1 MAYDIGFLG
10 HGVEAPLPTFGPEL
24 DGDIVRSSHL
34 RDEIYADYPTF
45 SLVMN
50 SRHRSAAFVALNID
64 QSRLGGRGSKS
75 WTFDTRVANNLQLNN
90 DYYRQNVWDRGH
102 MARRASAAWGS
113 NQAQLSITKV
123 YPPPFHQGN
132 SPTFGVIIISSLS
145 GFVGFGWENFSQP
158 VSSWEV

>member
-10 HGVEAPLPTFGPEL
+10 SGVEAPLPTFGPEL

-64 QSRLGGRGSKS
+64 QSRLGGAGSKS

-113 NQAQLSITKV
+113 NQARAS
-123 YPPPFHQGN
+123 
-132 SPTFGVIIISSLS
+132 SSLTL
-145 GFVGFGWENFSQP
+145 
-158 VSSWEV
+158 

>member
-10 HGVEAPLPTFGPEL
+10 NGVEALLPTFGPEL

-64 QSRLGGRGSKS
+64 QSRLGGAGSKS

-102 MARRASAAWGS
+102 MARRASAAWV
-113 NQAQLSITKV
+113 LSDMPAINV
-123 YPPPFHQGN
+123 SYSIAN
-132 SPTFGVIIISSLS
+132 LLRNWRACSAARSASS
-145 GFVGFGWENFSQP
+145 
-158 VSSWEV
+158 